1 MADIDERLQSRE
13 KKQSKIEQSGLS
25 EAELLRQQEEL
36 FRSAT
41 EKFNSAPGE

>member
-1 MADIDERLQSRE
+1 VVADVRQTRE

-36 FRSAT
+36 FASAT
-41 EKFNSAPGE
+41 AKFNAGPTE